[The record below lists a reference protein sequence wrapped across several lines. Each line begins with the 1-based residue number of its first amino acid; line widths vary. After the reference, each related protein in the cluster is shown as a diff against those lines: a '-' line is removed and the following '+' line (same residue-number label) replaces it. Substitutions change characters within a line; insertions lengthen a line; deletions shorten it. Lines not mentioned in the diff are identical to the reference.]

1 MFRRRPDN
9 EKRNGDEENP
19 FLLSFSDLMASLLA
33 IFILALVV
41 IMIQLAIKKKELE
54 EDRKKVR
61 LSLIELRE
69 SLAEIQETQNAVAA
83 ALDGVGLREKSL
95 EGMLEDIQK
104 DLKEQGIEVIV
115 TENGTVLRVPEKSLS
130 FAKGSFEIQDRY
142 RPAADLIGA
151 ALLKSLRAEHNR
163 RILDTVFIEG
173 HTDDVP
179 NRREMGN
186 WGLSTYRAISLWLY
200 WTAEPGLHAELKN
213 LKSFSQAGGNGERPL
228 ISTSGYADTRP
239 TGVPPLPAMEGD
251 DPGNP
256 ADRRID
262 IRFTLAS
269 QEKKDLTGLQEK
281 LRRMQS
287 KTDEL
292 IDKLED
298 LE

>member
-1 MFRRRPDN
+1 MFRRRPKSD
-9 EKRNGDEENP
+9 RSNGEEDNP

-41 IMIQLAIKKKELE
+41 MMIQLHLKQKELE
-54 EDRKKVR
+54 EDRQKVR

-69 SLAEIQETQNAVAA
+69 SLAEIQETQEAVAS
-83 ALDGVGLREKSL
+83 ALEGVGLREKSL
-95 EGMLEDIQK
+95 EGMLEEIRK

-115 TENGTVLRVPEKSLS
+115 TENGTVLRIPEKALS
-130 FAKGSFEIQDRY
+130 FRLNRFEIQEQY
-142 RPAADLIGA
+142 RPAANLIGA
-151 ALLKSLRAEHNR
+151 ALLKALRSEQNR

-173 HTDDVP
+173 HTDAVP
-179 NRREMGN
+179 NRGDMGN

-200 WTAEPGLHAELKN
+200 WTEDPGLHAELKK
-213 LKSFSQAGGNGERPL
+213 LRSLAQDGGKGERPL
-228 ISTSGYADTRP
+228 ISTSGYAETRP
-239 TGVPPLPAMEGD
+239 TGVLPPEALENG

-269 QEKKDLTGLQEK
+269 QEKRDLAGLQEK
-281 LRRMQS
+281 LKRMRT

-292 IDKLED
+292 IEKLEA